1 VFARRSRRAAACWYP
16 AVSPQGNEILSAPLL
31 AWSEQL
37 AIGQAVMDDTHR
49 EFVEQLNR
57 VGEAADGAVLAALDD
72 FIAHTQAH
80 FGQEEAWMDAIEFPP
95 RGCHRGEHDK
105 VLETVR
111 EVRRRVEAGDFKLG
125 RTLAEA
131 LAEWFPQHALS
142 MDAILAMY
150 MGQIG
155 YIPGGDNAEVV
166 AAAALAA
173 NAPDCAAGGD
183 LCGHPDN
190 KTDARET

>member
-1 VFARRSRRAAACWYP
+1 MD
-16 AVSPQGNEILSAPLL
+16 QPLL

-37 AIGQAVMDDTHR
+37 AIGQPVMDDTHR

-57 VGEAADGAVLAALDD
+57 VGAAADADVLAALDD

-80 FGQEEAWMDAIEFPP
+80 FGQEEQWMETMEFPP
-95 RGCHRGEHDK
+95 RGCHKGEHEK
-105 VLETVR
+105 VLETVL
-111 EVRRRVEAGDFKLG
+111 EVRRRVAAGEVQLA

-150 MGQIG
+150 INQTGF
-155 YIPGGDNAEVV
+155 
-166 AAAALAA
+166 
-173 NAPDCAAGGD
+173 
-183 LCGHPDN
+183 
-190 KTDARET
+190 ETNETPKE